1 MRTFLGVLTV
11 ALAALPY
18 AAIADSDAESDLKNP
33 RPIEVEIDFEDDGV
47 VLRVTGEAEG
57 LTPGDTYI
65 SLIYDIGS
73 EAEGPDACE
82 PTIFDPNDPNF
93 ILETMVLGFWNV
105 DGDGDGTLSAINTN
119 FGADYVPLS
128 KIGAV
133 SIRNVD
139 IFDDQARGGFGPHAV
154 LACGEVDSDG
164 DSDSDSDSD

>member
-1 MRTFLGVLTV
+1 MQILLRILTV

-18 AAIADSDAESDLKNP
+18 AAIADGDAESDLKNP
-33 RPIEVEIDFEDDGV
+33 RPIEVEIDFEDDGA
-47 VLRVTGEAEG
+47 VLSVTGEAEG

-82 PTIFDPNDPNF
+82 PTIFDENDPNF
-93 ILETMVLGFWNV
+93 ILFTMVLGFWNV

-128 KIGAV
+128 KIGTV

-139 IFDDQARGGFGPHAV
+139 IFNANGDAGFGPHAV
-154 LACGEVDSDG
+154 LACGEVDGDG
-164 DSDSDSDSD
+164 DSDSDSD